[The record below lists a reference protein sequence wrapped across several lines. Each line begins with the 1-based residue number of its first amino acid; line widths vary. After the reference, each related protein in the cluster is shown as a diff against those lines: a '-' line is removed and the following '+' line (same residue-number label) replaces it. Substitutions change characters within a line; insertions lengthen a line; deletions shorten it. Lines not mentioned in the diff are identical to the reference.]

1 MRKGEVPWE
10 SMLQEKE
17 MALRYGDSDL
27 GRSLFRLFSAF
38 RGSSVQRLRLE
49 RRMKGRRKG
58 SVMAF
63 FNHSGSIVFIASDF
77 LSAKVV

>member
-1 MRKGEVPWE
+1 
-10 SMLQEKE
+10 
-17 MALRYGDSDL
+17 MALRYGESDL

-38 RGSSVQRLRLE
+38 LGSAVQDLRFE

-58 SVMAF
+58 SAMAF
-63 FNHSGSIVFIASDF
+63 FNHSGSIVVIASDF